1 MRTRSRR
8 SVWLGRLVLSGAAL
22 LLLRIAAQFVGDPV
36 GAAASHGIV
45 LGSVEAVTIMRV
57 SGGVFLG
64 VALVLLVCLASD
76 ERLVVGLGVL
86 AAVATS
92 ITLVR
97 LLGVVVDGPA
107 PFTLHVLK
115 PEVALV
121 IASTAAF
128 AAERRRSRAVR

>member
-1 MRTRSRR
+1 METRRR
-8 SVWLGRLVLSGAAL
+8 SIWLGRLVLAGAAL
-22 LLLRIAAQFVGDPV
+22 LLLCIAARFVADPL
-36 GAAASHGIV
+36 GAAASHRIV
-45 LGSVEAVTIMRV
+45 LESVEAVTIMRV

-64 VALVLLVCLASD
+64 IALVLLVCLASD

-115 PEVALV
+115 PEAALV
-121 IASTAAF
+121 IASTVAF
-128 AAERRRSRAVR
+128 AAERRRLRAAR